1 MQDIRLPKNIPIF
14 PLSGVLLLPGGL
26 LPLHIFEQRYLD
38 MFRDAL
44 AGDGII
50 GMIQPE
56 LEQAH
61 LHNPSVFSTG
71 CAGKIAHN
79 ENTSDGR
86 MLVTLRGLC
95 RFETVQELDNGLSYR
110 TSEVNYLPSGNII
123 MDEAEN
129 SKHQRLLNAASL
141 YLSLLEENARLEP
154 ILDANMSELV
164 TVLSMHCPFSSL
176 EKQSLL
182 EAPDLNNRVDRLIEL
197 LEQSALDGW
206 TSGDQTVN

>member
-1 MQDIRLPKNIPIF
+1 MQEIRLPKNIPIF
-14 PLSGVLLLPGGL
+14 PLTGVLLLPGGL

-61 LHNPSVFSTG
+61 LQNPAVFSTG
-71 CAGKIAHN
+71 CAGKISHH
-79 ENTSDGR
+79 EDTSDGR

-95 RFETVQELDNGLSYR
+95 RFETIKEHDNGLSYR

-123 MDEAEN
+123 LDETEN
-129 SKHQRLLNAASL
+129 SKRQRLLNAASL

-154 ILDANMSELV
+154 ILEAGMSELV
-164 TVLSMHCPFSSL
+164 TVLSMHCPFSSR

-182 EAPDLNNRVDRLIEL
+182 EAPDLNIRVDRLIEL

-206 TSGDQTVN
+206 QSDDQTVN

>member
-1 MQDIRLPKNIPIF
+1 MQDIKLPKNIPIF
-14 PLSGVLLLPGGL
+14 PLSGVLLLPGGI

-56 LEQAH
+56 LKQAH
-61 LHNPSVFSTG
+61 LQNPAVFSTG
-71 CAGKIAHN
+71 CAGKISHN
-79 ENTSDGR
+79 EDSSDGR

-95 RFETVQELDNGLSYR
+95 RFETVNELENNLSYR
-110 TSEVNYLPSGNII
+110 TSEVCYLPSGNIFV
-123 MDEAEN
+123 DEDKSN
-129 SKHQRLLNAASL
+129 KRQRLINAASL

-154 ILDANMSELV
+154 ILEAGMSELV

-182 EAPDLNNRVDRLIEL
+182 EAPDLNLRVDRLIEL